1 MASTPAN
8 APEQGFPLFYS
19 SVVPLSSQLHPTHG
33 LKDRDSLAFTR
44 GTHAIPITVDEF
56 AITQRFYPIV
66 FGVGENPAP
75 LALVGLQEGQN
86 LYVGA
91 DGQWQSDAY
100 IPAFVRR
107 YPFMLAR
114 LSPSS
119 DDLSLCFDENSP
131 QIVAGEG
138 EPLFNGLEPSD
149 TTKNILNFCQQFE
162 EAVFRTRSFM
172 DELAKLDLLQDGE
185 VTIQREGLAEPA
197 VYRGF
202 RMIAEDRLQ
211 NLRGDQARKMVQS
224 GMLGLAYAHLFSL
237 ALISP
242 LFERQFAAVQAAA

>member
-1 MASTPAN
+1 MASMPAN

-56 AITQRFYPIV
+56 AIAQRFYPIV

-86 LYVGA
+86 LYVDA
-91 DGQWQSDAY
+91 EGQWQGDAY

-114 LSPSS
+114 LSPTS
-119 DDLSLCFDENSP
+119 DDLSLCFDETSP
-131 QIVAGEG
+131 QIAADAG
-138 EPLFNGLEPSD
+138 EPLFNGVEPSE

-162 EAVFRTRSFM
+162 EAIFRTRSFM

-237 ALISP
+237 SLISP
-242 LFERQFAAVQAAA
+242 LFERQFAAVQAA